1 MIRLDPLLEVSHWR
15 PGITYFYLQEYDK
28 AARQFEICHNYDEVD
43 RENGIWHFMSQY
55 KREGLKAV
63 RDGLL
68 IYEKDIFHPI
78 HCFIKCLQVAKILI
92 RYFRKSRRLI
102 ILSIIESG
110 FFFMQ
115 PFMLVSILHWLNK
128 IKEWSR
134 NFFDKLLR
142 MNRGV

>member
-1 MIRLDPLLEVSHWR
+1 MCIRGWSNRGDMRLFLGNFQGAKSGYEQKMIRLDPLLEVSHWR

-68 IYEKDIFHPI
+68 IYEKDIVHPI
-78 HCFIKCLQVAKILI
+78 HCFIKCLQVARLH
-92 RYFRKSRRLI
+92 YFQLLSRQEVASSPKRL
-102 ILSIIESG
+102 
-110 FFFMQ
+110 
-115 PFMLVSILHWLNK
+115 
-128 IKEWSR
+128 
-134 NFFDKLLR
+134 
-142 MNRGV
+142 